1 MNSNIQEKSAR
12 KTNCF
17 QNSMRQ
23 YNDYYTEFTAR
34 FRYLIVKEMA
44 KNICSSRI
52 YQTLGRVNA
61 IYYVCPAAF
70 TIATLTLHASICES
84 ECHTLASVKS
94 RRICSE
100 SSDFTILHL
109 IQMMSSSPLVMA
121 LGNQI
126 YAAA

>member
-1 MNSNIQEKSAR
+1 MNSNIQEKFAR
-12 KTNCF
+12 KKNCF

-23 YNDYYTEFTAR
+23 FNDYYTEFTVK

-44 KNICSSRI
+44 NNICSSRI

-61 IYYVCPAAF
+61 IYDVCPAAF
-70 TIATLTLHASICES
+70 TIASLTLHTSICES

-94 RRICSE
+94 RRNCSE
-100 SSDFTILHL
+100 SSDYTTLHL
-109 IQMMSSSPLVMA
+109 MQMVSSSPLVMA